1 MYCAYHP
8 SNAARAQCGSC
19 ARPLCAGCDH
29 RIKGYPYCQDC
40 IILGIQSL
48 SAHQQNRR
56 SRSSARLA
64 ALFGVFLPGLGAIYN
79 RQNVKAVV
87 HFLTV
92 ACLFQLRHI
101 GFFGGVFFS
110 GGLAFYIYSI
120 IDAYRTAQLITQ
132 GGDAAADEDQF
143 KKRLARRAPVLG
155 LGLVIGGALLAF
167 QFLQP
172 FGFPLTRLVPVALIL
187 LGGYLLT
194 SHFKRTRDRDFGA
207 DHTDRSPHT
216 LVRGPFAEQGSTG
229 TQAPAWRQR

>member
-48 SAHQQNRR
+48 SAQQQSRR

-79 RQNVKAVV
+79 RQNVKAIV

-110 GGLAFYIYSI
+110 GGLAFYVYSI

-132 GGDAAADEDQF
+132 GGNAAADEDQF
-143 KKRLARRAPVLG
+143 KKRLARRAPAIG
-155 LGLVIGGALLAF
+155 LGLVVGGALLAF

-172 FGFPLTRLVPVALIL
+172 FSLARLVPVALIL

-194 SHFKRTRDRDFGA
+194 SHFKRARDRDTGSE
-207 DHTDRSPHT
+207 HPNRSSHT
-216 LVRGPFAEQGSTG
+216 LVRGPFAEQSSTG
-229 TQAPAWRQR
+229 THAHAWRQR